1 MIVFGFMS
9 FFFLGDRAAQ
19 NEQRANST
27 HLPSRNSPTCREGIE
42 HPNGMK
48 RWINGMKWMAKTES
62 LCTLV
67 HVLRRQAGQRMKHTI
82 PATAMSKP
90 VSGLSAQKTPYW
102 VMISAFWVMIT
113 LATALH
119 DWLTWHGDFMPALR
133 FAASMWLP
141 WAFLTPGIVW
151 FSTTFPMERDCW
163 RWRLV
168 GHLGVFALI
177 TVLFGLISY
186 WAGPP
191 PFHPPFGISRVRPPQ
206 SRLPD
211 GPPPEPPVG
220 DIILRRAIFQFPI
233 YWAIMGMAHAFVF
246 YERAR
251 DRERHAVML
260 EAGLT
265 KARLQTLQMQLQP
278 HFLFNTLNSI
288 ASLIHENPRVA
299 DEMIGSMSDFLRL
312 TLSTSNRPEVSLSEE
327 LVYLDHYLA
336 IEKIRFGERLR
347 VEKQIEPAALDSL
360 VPVLILQPLLEN
372 AVKHGVEKQLA
383 PVLVRISARR
393 AGNNFLRLQV
403 IDNGHGLNGAKEKLV
418 EGVGLSNTRS
428 RLQEVAGKA
437 SSLDFSLAPQGGLV
451 VQIQIPWRTATEAL
465 NSQARPAS

>member
-1 MIVFGFMS
+1 MLTAAAICKP
-9 FFFLGDRAAQ
+9 GDG
-19 NEQRANST
+19 
-27 HLPSRNSPTCREGIE
+27 LPVRT
-42 HPNGMK
+42 
-48 RWINGMKWMAKTES
+48 
-62 LCTLV
+62 
-67 HVLRRQAGQRMKHTI
+67 
-82 PATAMSKP
+82 
-90 VSGLSAQKTPYW
+90 TPYW

-113 LATALH
+113 LATALQ
-119 DWLTWHGDFMPALR
+119 DWLTLQGDFMPALR

-151 FSTTFPMERDCW
+151 FSTTFPVERDLW
-163 RWRLV
+163 QWRLAA
-168 GHLGVFALI
+168 HLGAFALI

-191 PFHPPFGISRVRPPQ
+191 PFHSPAGISRVGPPL
-206 SRLPD
+206 SHLPD
-211 GPPPEPPVG
+211 SPPTEPPLAGMIV
-220 DIILRRAIFQFPI
+220 RRAIFQFPI
-233 YWAIMGMAHAFVF
+233 YWAIMGVAHAFVF

-265 KARLQTLQMQLQP
+265 KSRLQTLQTQLQP

-288 ASLIHENPRVA
+288 ASLIHENPRMA
-299 DEMIGSMSDFLRL
+299 DEMIGSLSDFLRL
-312 TLSTSNRPEVSLSEE
+312 TLGASDHPEVSLSEE

-336 IEKIRFGERLR
+336 IERIRFGERLQ
-347 VEKQIEPAALDSL
+347 VEKFIEPAALDSL

-393 AGNNFLRLQV
+393 AGNFLRLQV
-403 IDNGHGLNGAKEKLV
+403 TDNGHGLMAVKGKLV

-428 RLQEVAGKA
+428 RLQEIAGEF
-437 SSLDFSLAPQGGLV
+437 SSLSLSSPPQGGLE
-451 VQIQIPWRTATEAL
+451 VQILIPWRIATEAL
-465 NSQARPAS
+465 N

>member
-1 MIVFGFMS
+1 
-9 FFFLGDRAAQ
+9 
-19 NEQRANST
+19 
-27 HLPSRNSPTCREGIE
+27 
-42 HPNGMK
+42 
-48 RWINGMKWMAKTES
+48 
-62 LCTLV
+62 
-67 HVLRRQAGQRMKHTI
+67 MKHTI
-82 PATAMSKP
+82 PATATSKP
-90 VSGLSAQKTPYW
+90 ASGLPARATPYW

-119 DWLTWHGDFMPALR
+119 DWLTWHGDFMQALQ
-133 FAASMWLP
+133 FASLMWLP

-151 FSTTFPMERDCW
+151 LSTTFPLERDSW
-163 RWRLV
+163 QWRLA
-168 GHLGVFALI
+168 GHLGVFGLI

-186 WAGPP
+186 WTGPP
-191 PFHPPFGISRVRPPQ
+191 PFRPPPGISRVGPPQ
-206 SRLPD
+206 PHMSE
-211 GPPPEPPVG
+211 GPPPGPPLA

-265 KARLQTLQMQLQP
+265 KARLQTLQMQIQP

-288 ASLIHENPRVA
+288 ASLIHENPRAA

-312 TLSTSNRPEVSLSEE
+312 TLGTSDRPEISLSEE

-336 IEKIRFGERLR
+336 IEKIRFGERLT

-360 VPVLILQPLLEN
+360 VPVLILQPLVEN

-383 PVLVRISARR
+383 PVLVRITAWR
-393 AGNNFLRLQV
+393 AGNFLRLQV
-403 IDNGHGLNGAKEKLV
+403 SDNGHGLKEAKDKFV

-437 SSLDFSLAPQGGLV
+437 SSLDFNLPSQGGLM
-451 VQIQIPWRTATEAL
+451 VQIQIPWRTATEVL
-465 NSQARPAS
+465 NSQT